1 MVYPSSL
8 APSLSGL
15 GGAGGALLGWRHFVR
30 TLAHG
35 ESQAELRASGG
46 AGGAGGAGVGKT
58 WTGFFCRKL
67 E

>member
-8 APSLSGL
+8 PPSLSGL

-46 AGGAGGAGVGKT
+46 AGVGKT